1 MKKRKD
7 TSFSP
12 HYGFYLIIPKKGS
25 QWGTLGGE
33 GSMRGLTSSVD
44 SSIDG
49 LMAEWI
55 DPLMDSAEWID
66 PLMDSW
72 LNGLAH

>member
-1 MKKRKD
+1 MD
-7 TSFSP
+7 W
-12 HYGFYLIIPKKGS
+12 L
-25 QWGTLGGE
+25 
-33 GSMRGLTSSVD
+33 
-44 SSIDG
+44 IDG